1 MFSEIKNIFVLTFI
15 IGAFLIVYGNYS
27 GYYLITIILSILIM
41 LIYFFTTLYL
51 NTRKRQISME
61 QLADSNY
68 YLGFMFTLMS
78 ILVSLIGT
86 VSNSYDIDNIINNFG
101 VSMITTLMGLLA
113 RVYLANFVPTN
124 ESNKEIINQSIS
136 DKMRMMNEILLD
148 NMQKNK
154 VFSQM
159 IDVRMTILVESTQ
172 EALEQFKKLLDEDFK
187 STIKTFNDS
196 IKNITLNMENTH
208 KKQTKIL
215 STEYEKVK
223 KKSEEYEEVID
234 NQKKVITEFGAQIKK
249 SPK

>member
-1 MFSEIKNIFVLTFI
+1 MFSEIKNIFVLTVI
-15 IGAFLIVYGNYS
+15 LGGFLIVYGNYS
-27 GYYLITIILSILIM
+27 CYYLITIILSVLLM

-113 RVYLANFVPTN
+113 RGYLANFIPTN

>member
-1 MFSEIKNIFVLTFI
+1 
-15 IGAFLIVYGNYS
+15 
-27 GYYLITIILSILIM
+27 
-41 LIYFFTTLYL
+41 
-51 NTRKRQISME
+51 ME

-113 RVYLANFVPTN
+113 RVYLANFIPTN

>member
-15 IGAFLIVYGNYS
+15 LGGFLIIYGNYS
-27 GYYLITIILSILIM
+27 GYYIITIILSILIM

-51 NTRKRQISME
+51 NTTKRQISME

-68 YLGFMFTLMS
+68 YLGFMFTLIS
-78 ILVSLIGT
+78 ILISLIGT
-86 VSNSYDIDNIINNFG
+86 VSNSYDIDNIINNFA

-136 DKMRMMNEILLD
+136 DKMRMINEILLD

-187 STIKTFNDS
+187 SSIKTFNDS
-196 IKNITLNMENTH
+196 IKNITVNIDNTH

-215 STEYEKVK
+215 FTEYEKVK
-223 KKSEEYEEVID
+223 KKSEEYEEVIN
-234 NQKKVITEFGAQIKK
+234 NQKKAIIEFGAQIKK
-249 SPK
+249 SLK

>member
-1 MFSEIKNIFVLTFI
+1 
-15 IGAFLIVYGNYS
+15 
-27 GYYLITIILSILIM
+27 
-41 LIYFFTTLYL
+41 
-51 NTRKRQISME
+51 ME

-78 ILVSLIGT
+78 ILISLIGT
-86 VSNSYDIDNIINNFG
+86 VSNSYDIDTIINNFG

-113 RVYLANFVPTN
+113 RVYLANFIPTN
-124 ESNKEIINQSIS
+124 EANKEMINQSIS

-159 IDVRMTILVESTQ
+159 IDVRMTILVDSTQ

-187 STIKTFNDS
+187 SSIKTFNDS
-196 IKNITLNMENTH
+196 IKNITVNMENTH

-215 STEYEKVK
+215 SAEYEKVK

-234 NQKKVITEFGAQIKK
+234 NQKKAISEFGAQIKK
-249 SPK
+249 SSK

>member
-15 IGAFLIVYGNYS
+15 LGGFLIVYRNYS

-113 RVYLANFVPTN
+113 RVYLANFIPTN

>member
-15 IGAFLIVYGNYS
+15 LGGFLIVYGNYS

-113 RVYLANFVPTN
+113 RVYLANFIPTN

-208 KKQTKIL
+208 KKKTKIL

>member
-15 IGAFLIVYGNYS
+15 LGGFLIVYGNYS

-113 RVYLANFVPTN
+113 RVYLANFIPTN

-187 STIKTFNDS
+187 STIK
-196 IKNITLNMENTH
+196 LLM
-208 KKQTKIL
+208 IL
-215 STEYEKVK
+215 
-223 KKSEEYEEVID
+223 
-234 NQKKVITEFGAQIKK
+234 
-249 SPK
+249 

>member
-15 IGAFLIVYGNYS
+15 LGGFLIVYGNYS

-113 RVYLANFVPTN
+113 RVYLANFIPTN

>member
-15 IGAFLIVYGNYS
+15 LGGFLIVYGNYS
-27 GYYLITIILSILIM
+27 GYYIITIILSILIM

-51 NTRKRQISME
+51 NTTKRQISME

-68 YLGFMFTLMS
+68 YLGFMFTLIS
-78 ILVSLIGT
+78 ILISLIGT
-86 VSNSYDIDNIINNFG
+86 VSNSYDIDNIINNFA
-101 VSMITTLMGLLA
+101 VSMITTLIGLLA
-113 RVYLANFVPTN
+113 RVYLANFIPTN

-136 DKMRMMNEILLD
+136 DKMRIINEILLD

-172 EALEQFKKLLDEDFK
+172 EALKQFKKLLDEDFK

-196 IKNITLNMENTH
+196 IKNITVNMDNTH

-215 STEYEKVK
+215 FTEYEKVK

-234 NQKKVITEFGAQIKK
+234 NQKKAIIEFGAQIKK
-249 SPK
+249 NLK

>member
-15 IGAFLIVYGNYS
+15 LGGFLIVYGNYS

-113 RVYLANFVPTN
+113 RVYLANFIPTN

-234 NQKKVITEFGAQIKK
+234 NKKKVITEFGAQIKK